1 MTSIPIPTTTKSGR
15 FFKKLLW
22 YISIGRNAIVV
33 LIASTI
39 AFNWSTTESEIP
51 FELSGKVV
59 PGIPSFTL
67 PPFSIQNGNSTYSFL
82 EICSELKTG
91 IIVVPL
97 VAVLANIAIAKSFS
111 K

>member
-1 MTSIPIPTTTKSGR
+1 MKDLPIPTTTKSGR
-15 FFKKLLW
+15 FFKKLIW
-22 YISIGRNAIVV
+22 YISIARNAIVV
-33 LIASTI
+33 LIASII
-39 AFNWSTTESEIP
+39 AFNWSPVETEIP

-59 PGIPSFTL
+59 SGIPSFTL
-67 PPFSIQNGNSTYSFL
+67 PPFTIQNGNTTYSFL